1 MARSAGDVAWGMAS
15 GGIGLV
21 IWFTVALPARAD
33 TLNGALI
40 NAYQNNPQL
49 NSQRAVVRS
58 TDESVPQA
66 LSGYKPTATATLQT
80 GQAYTSTVSKSV
92 SAATGVPSYPRTS
105 FGSSPSS
112 ANLTVSQTLFNGFQ
126 TANRV
131 RQAESN
137 TSAARETLRVAE
149 QTILQNAATAYM
161 DLLRDSA
168 LLDLQRRNVEVL
180 QEQLRQTR
188 DRFNVGEVTRTDV
201 AQAESRLAAGR
212 SQVLAAESNY
222 VTSKAVYRQ
231 VIGVEPGRLSPG
243 T

>member
-1 MARSAGDVAWGMAS
+1 MV
-15 GGIGLV
+15 
-21 IWFTVALPARAD
+21 RA
-33 TLNGALI
+33 
-40 NAYQNNPQL
+40 
-49 NSQRAVVRS
+49 

-66 LSGYKPTATATLQT
+66 LSGYKPTVTATLQP
-80 GQAYTSTVSKSV
+80 GQGYTSTVAKVASP
-92 SAATGVPSYPRTS
+92 AGVPSYPRTS

-112 ANLTVSQTLFNGFQ
+112 ANFTVTQNLFNGFQ

-168 LLDLQRRNVEVL
+168 LLELQRRNVEVL

-201 AQAESRLAAGR
+201 AQAESRLAQGR
-212 SQVLAAESNY
+212 ATVLTAESAY
-222 VTSKAVYRQ
+222 
-231 VIGVEPGRLSPG
+231 GRG
-243 T
+243 A